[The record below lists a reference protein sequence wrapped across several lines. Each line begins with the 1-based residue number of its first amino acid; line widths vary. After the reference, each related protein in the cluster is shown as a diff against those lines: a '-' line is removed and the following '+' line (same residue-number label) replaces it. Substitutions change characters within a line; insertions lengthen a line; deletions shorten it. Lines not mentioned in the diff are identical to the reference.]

1 MTSPQVELLIVGM
14 EELHTMDPA
23 RGEGPTGRILD
34 AAVGFTGGRVSYLG
48 PAATAPEA
56 ARRVSAPGTI
66 GLPGLIDCHTHSLYA
81 GDRAAEFRR
90 RLNGEP
96 YTSILESGG
105 GILSTVRATRAASD
119 ETLAERLHARLSAM
133 LRQGV
138 TTVEVKTGYA
148 LDEEHELRCLRLL
161 REGPWPQRVVPTYL
175 GAHAIPA
182 EFRQDREAYVQLML
196 QRVLPQAAELA
207 EAVDVYCDRGA
218 FTLEETRRVLEA
230 GLSRGLVGR
239 VHAEQVDY
247 TGAAALAASLG
258 CASADHLERIDAA
271 GIAAMAKAGTI
282 GGMLPTA
289 MLYMKDTAP
298 PARQMIEAGVRL
310 AVATDYNPGSAPCP
324 DLWTAATLSCLL
336 MGLTVEEALLGV
348 TRHAGLAL
356 GRPELGWLTVGGPGD
371 LCLMR
376 PPPGAPARAETLVQ
390 HMGGHRAALVAREGR
405 VVVEVVSGW

>member
-1 MTSPQVELLIVGM
+1 MIVF
-14 EELHTMDPA
+14 EHADV
-23 RGEGPTGRILD
+23 LD
-34 AAVGFTGGRVSYLG
+34 AAVGALLRDRFVRVEGATIAEVSDKPVDTTGALVID
-48 PAATAPEA
+48 
-56 ARRVSAPGTI
+56 ARGKV
-66 GLPGLIDCHTHSLYA
+66 LMPGLIDCHTHSLYA
-81 GDRAAEFRR
+81 GDRAGEFRR

-96 YTSILESGG
+96 YTAILESGG

-119 ETLAERLHARLSAM
+119 ESLAETLHARLTGM

-138 TTVEVKTGYA
+138 TTVEVKSGYA
-148 LDEEHELRCLRLL
+148 LDEAHELRCLRLL
-161 REGPWPQRVVPTYL
+161 REGPWPQRVVPTTL

-182 EFRQDREAYVQLML
+182 EFRQNREAYLRLMMD
-196 QRVLPQAAELA
+196 RVLPQAAELA
-207 EAVDVYCDRGA
+207 QAVDVYCDRGA

-230 GLSRGLVGR
+230 GMSRGLVGR

-258 CASADHLERIDAA
+258 CASADHLERIDEA
-271 GIAAMAKAGTI
+271 GITAMAKAGTI

-336 MGLTVEEALLGV
+336 MGLTVEEALLGI

-356 GRPELGWLTVGGPGD
+356 GRPELGWLTLGGPGD
-371 LCLMR
+371 LCLMCL
-376 PPPGAPARAETLVQ
+376 PPGAPARAETLVQ
-390 HMGGHRAALVAREGR
+390 HMGGHRAALVVREGR
-405 VVVEVVSGW
+405 VVLEVVRP